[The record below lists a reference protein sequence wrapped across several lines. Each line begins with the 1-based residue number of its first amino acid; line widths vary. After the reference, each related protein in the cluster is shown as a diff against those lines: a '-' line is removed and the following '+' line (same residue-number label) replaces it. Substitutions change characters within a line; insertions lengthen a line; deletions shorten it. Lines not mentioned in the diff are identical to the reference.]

1 MFFYFKCGMTAN
13 CDVNS
18 SSFWSDLHT
27 QLHIMPGPEWSWW
40 KRRSNAL
47 PSLHWLPPLLPSSM
61 LVVFPLLFLSAV
73 QNCDVRRSRT
83 STSHWIPPGYS
94 DRCRIQCHQKKS
106 DSCHFWL
113 QGECSHGGFPLQH
126 MSCDPFI
133 CARCLRQMLSC
144 VHDALAISF
153 HTSFPICASLYA
165 YHNVF
170 YKFADFL
177 TACASCS
184 SKLLYPLLSNLC
196 TTFPN

>member
-47 PSLHWLPPLLPSSM
+47 PSLHWLPPLLLSSM
-61 LVVFPLLFLSAV
+61 FVVFPLLFLSVV
-73 QNCDVRRSRT
+73 QNCDVSRSRT
-83 STSHWIPPGYS
+83 SKSHWIPPGYS
-94 DRCRIQCHQKKS
+94 DRYRIQCHQKKS

-126 MSCDPFI
+126 MSCDPSVHAV
-133 CARCLRQMLSC
+133 CNRCYPVCTTLWLSLSIHHYQFVRLYKPNTMYSTNLR
-144 VHDALAISF
+144 IF
-153 HTSFPICASLYA
+153 FTAS
-165 YHNVF
+165 
-170 YKFADFL
+170 
-177 TACASCS
+177 ASCS